1 MELSVCDPNFG
12 WDWEKPEKDARG
24 RYQPGLT
31 SRARPLTLVLHGRW
45 RKQEAG
51 EEATESTAV
60 EPPVQ
65 EEKKGSK
72 KGSKKA
78 ETVASKPATV
88 KDESKAG

>member
-1 MELSVCDPNFG
+1 
-12 WDWEKPEKDARG
+12 
-24 RYQPGLT
+24 
-31 SRARPLTLVLHGRW
+31 VLHGRW

-51 EEATESTAV
+51 EEVESTAV

-65 EEKKGSK
+65 EETKKGSK

-78 ETVASKPATV
+78 VTVASKPATV